1 MVVGSI
7 THFNKHWHSDIGS
20 VGCWCSLSI
29 QQVMTNEGMLLAA
42 IVENV
47 STRRDGTL
55 KLTLGTQEM
64 SQGKAG
70 ELFTMQNKTIA
81 VYLSVKDSV
90 PQSVMDQVDAVDVDM
105 PGKTKSQRQRAV
117 LFRIWELQK
126 EGHKTFESYYAF
138 KMEAHINELKE
149 HLNQLTS

>member
-1 MVVGSI
+1 ML
-7 THFNKHWHSDIGS
+7 ND
-20 VGCWCSLSI
+20 
-29 QQVMTNEGMLLAA
+29 GMLLAA

-117 LFRIWELQK
+117 LFRIWELDKQ
-126 EGHKTFESYYAF
+126 GHKTFESYYAYA
-138 KMEAHINELKE
+138 MEKHIADLKI
-149 HLNQLTS
+149 HLESLTT